1 MECEGRRVRE
11 RGIGV
16 REKEE
21 RGVRGVRGV
30 CGVWVILLLLVGLDF
45 HTHAIVP

>member
-1 MECEGRRVRE
+1 MLECEGRRVRE

-21 RGVRGVRGV
+21 RGVRGV